1 MDCKE
6 TASPPQRTSSCEDPN
21 DEESAMPMVAV
32 TATGEDPNLPS
43 AKDGRYGWVVVA
55 ATFVINIMV
64 AGYVKSFGL
73 LSQSILERFPNTSAA
88 TAGWMMGLMT
98 GCRGILAPMLGPLM
112 VMVGP
117 RLCSVCGGLL
127 VALGLLLALP
137 ATSVFHLAVTVG
149 GLVGVGLAM
158 SETPGFIV
166 ISQYFEKRR
175 ATANGLRSAGNPFGG
190 VVFPFIVV
198 FLSREFSLW
207 GILMLLCGIM
217 LQICVMG
224 MLLRPFYVHQRIV
237 ERDYYRSSSL
247 NAHEHQSRDSG
258 QVKKIIEKNNS
269 ASKKKPLELSYLK
282 NPVYLVYLVMIMC
295 TCAGLSNVFYYL
307 ILFSLS
313 IGLSETDVSFIVAFL
328 SVLDMFARMV
338 IGRIGDTKI
347 IKKRHMFIL
356 GQILAG
362 VSLFLVSSTKSF
374 WPLVSVVWI
383 HSVGVAAFWA
393 LISTLLADQFG
404 EDSLATTWGFFRMTQ
419 GVFSFVYPSLL
430 GESQHVHTWFNMF
443 SFVVHI

>member
-1 MDCKE
+1 MDDGTHDGLPRNPGSDVGTADGDGGPSVVFCVWRSVSRPGPP
-6 TASPPQRTSSCEDPN
+6 ASPACHLRLPPGRHCGWPRRCASCGQGSS
-21 DEESAMPMVAV
+21 
-32 TATGEDPNLPS
+32 
-43 AKDGRYGWVVVA
+43 
-55 ATFVINIMV
+55 
-64 AGYVKSFGL
+64 
-73 LSQSILERFPNTSAA
+73 
-88 TAGWMMGLMT
+88 
-98 GCRGILAPMLGPLM
+98 
-112 VMVGP
+112 
-117 RLCSVCGGLL
+117 
-127 VALGLLLALP
+127 LLASHRFLP
-137 ATSVFHLAVTVG
+137 PYVSSFCIQ
-149 GLVGVGLAM
+149 GVGLAM

-430 GESQHVHTWFNMF
+430 GLVAD
-443 SFVVHI
+443 VVGWMGAPLIFMGSMYCMGGLVFALQPLIVRVSGIKVNQT